1 MGNVCLVHP
10 ITNSVF
16 WDVTPYIVVALYER
30 EGKKIQAARISEKLV
45 SIYQMSLA
53 FIQTDRNPVTA
64 SCSERDAI
72 PKCSYSIYSDSPS
85 TAVSSVRDLTTM
97 CLRFGIPSRLQ
108 QARWARSDSVVR
120 RDAHS
125 RDKPNLKGSTDQ
137 NFVPSFVHNDRGFVC
152 RKLCALTNERICK
165 TLVLSISVKS

>member
-1 MGNVCLVHP
+1 MFAWYTLLRTASSGMWP
-10 ITNSVF
+10 
-16 WDVTPYIVVALYER
+16 PYIVVALYER

-53 FIQTDRNPVTA
+53 FIQADSNPVTA
-64 SCSERDAI
+64 GCYERDAI

-97 CLRFGIPSRLQ
+97 CLRFRIPSRLQ
-108 QARWARSDSVVR
+108 PARWARSDSVVR
-120 RDAHS
+120 RAAHS
-125 RDKPNLKGSTDQ
+125 RDKPNLKDSTDQ
-137 NFVPSFVHNDRGFVC
+137 NFVHNDREFVC
-152 RKLCALTNERICK
+152 RKLCVLTNERICK